1 MVSYFSNNGLRDCS
15 VQVDS
20 PSTPQQHIC
29 LNGAARPSLPPQPL
43 ITVTINPLEKNE
55 MTFVPPSPMVE
66 ARRRIEEDDRK
77 LSIGSASS
85 FDEDP
90 DDGNTLGLHD
100 CNIRRVSDIS
110 HINELRREIS
120 GLRQPSFKYIILN

>member
-20 PSTPQQHIC
+20 PSTLLHQHRESPSTLHQHSC

-66 ARRRIEEDDRK
+66 ARRRIAEEDDR
-77 LSIGSASS
+77 
-85 FDEDP
+85 
-90 DDGNTLGLHD
+90 
-100 CNIRRVSDIS
+100 
-110 HINELRREIS
+110 
-120 GLRQPSFKYIILN
+120 